1 MANSLFSRPRSTP
14 TAEKIR
20 KSELAKF
27 WFSTSYYLGRQLAL
41 YQAVSIPELGA
52 FTLVREHVVNQQNN
66 VVLVERPVFHLAKA
80 LAQDH
85 DLRYDYID
93 VAGHDEYQQLPYDEI
108 ASETGISEGAA
119 RLCVQ
124 RTVCQFSACIGKRQN
139 VAFVWWDVGMLLI
152 EGKRVQMKFYEDF
165 LGKLSGTAEVLQA
178 LLGMPE
184 MSKAVISRN
193 ACAASLTASGH
204 VTVFPMYTH
213 EIELETPDT
222 AKVDL
227 KYHVKTR
234 RGQGWAIGRKGDLC
248 ETRLLHRAA
257 LPPKR
262 LPPLTGMRGRDQAAE
277 EKEPRTRQLPAIPRR
292 SLPEKEE
299 QAKVVPLVGP
309 RMVDFFA
316 IAREKKRMADLEA
329 KALETKK
336 GKVVKGQN
344 VRKEEEKGKNVRKE
358 REAKKVKEVKPVKP
372 VKPVKQVKPVKP
384 VKEVKPVKP
393 VKEVKPVKPVKPVK
407 QVKPVKEV
415 KQEKKVQEKKL
426 PKVTQKKQQQKL
438 QGKKAEKG
446 KQQKSQEKDTEAE
459 PEEVKLP
466 AAQETSVTE
475 EEYSISLSGSET
487 ERSSSTP
494 SLRERMMG
502 KQEEA
507 EEEPRA
513 VFWDSAALPK
523 RKLSSRTD
531 EALREVVK
539 LIVGQVSRE
548 QQGQRDAEK
557 DLQDRLQSELA
568 VLWWSRPSTHAPGL
582 LHLPGAEHRPAP
594 PAGPKPEKASRR
606 VVRRVVVRHV
616 DEDHERSSSS
626 EILEPDIH

>member
-1 MANSLFSRPRSTP
+1 
-14 TAEKIR
+14 
-20 KSELAKF
+20 
-27 WFSTSYYLGRQLAL
+27 
-41 YQAVSIPELGA
+41 
-52 FTLVREHVVNQQNN
+52 
-66 VVLVERPVFHLAKA
+66 
-80 LAQDH
+80 
-85 DLRYDYID
+85 
-93 VAGHDEYQQLPYDEI
+93 
-108 ASETGISEGAA
+108 
-119 RLCVQ
+119 
-124 RTVCQFSACIGKRQN
+124 
-139 VAFVWWDVGMLLI
+139 
-152 EGKRVQMKFYEDF
+152 
-165 LGKLSGTAEVLQA
+165 
-178 LLGMPE
+178 
-184 MSKAVISRN
+184 
-193 ACAASLTASGH
+193 
-204 VTVFPMYTH
+204 
-213 EIELETPDT
+213 
-222 AKVDL
+222 
-227 KYHVKTR
+227 
-234 RGQGWAIGRKGDLC
+234 
-248 ETRLLHRAA
+248 
-257 LPPKR
+257 
-262 LPPLTGMRGRDQAAE
+262 MRGRDQAAE

-372 VKPVKQVKPVKP
+372 VK
-384 VKEVKPVKP
+384 E
-393 VKEVKPVKPVKPVK
+393 VKPVK

-415 KQEKKVQEKKL
+415 KQEKKVQEKKF

-438 QGKKAEKG
+438 QG
-446 KQQKSQEKDTEAE
+446 KDTEAE

-548 QQGQRDAEK
+548 QQGRRDAEK